1 MRFNQ
6 IKTFLLVSIFTSSVL
21 FADEPPALEVAPPP
35 QLNAEEVVVPSST
48 AVQAMESIPNVA
60 TKKDIDRSTD
70 IFLKGGFCVITAVL
84 FLAGF
89 LAVKSNSGIHTS
101 ASS

>member
-6 IKTFLLVSIFTSSVL
+6 IKLILLVTIFTSSVI
-21 FADEPPALEVAPPP
+21 FSEEPLISEVAPPP
-35 QLNAEEVVVPSST
+35 QINSEEVLAPSAT
-48 AVQAMESIPNVA
+48 AVQAMESIPNIA

-84 FLAGF
+84 FLAGL